1 MPDARMY
8 LVSRSVRRRE
18 LLNQAGI
25 RFELLLL
32 RSAERQDAEVDESC
46 LAGETPE
53 VYVQRVARA
62 KAVFGAKLLL
72 QRRMPKR
79 LLLAADTTIDLDGE
93 VIGKPKNNSDAIAI
107 LHRLSGRS
115 HRVLTAVVAV
125 LPHNIEL
132 QIKSCLSVS
141 EVTFRTLTEDE
152 ILRYVQ
158 TGESLDKAGAYGIQ
172 GRAATFVES
181 IHGSYTGIVGLPLCE
196 TVLMLREFGHAV

>member
-1 MPDARMY
+1 MPDTRMY

-25 RFELLLL
+25 RFELMLL

-62 KAVFGAKLLL
+62 KAVFGANLLL
-72 QRRMPKR
+72 QRHMPKR
-79 LLLAADTTIDLDGE
+79 LLLAADTTIDLDDE
-93 VIGKPKNNSDAIAI
+93 VIGKPKNSADAIAI
-107 LHRLSGRS
+107 LQRLSGRS
-115 HRVLTAVVAV
+115 HRVLTSVVAA
-125 LPHNIEL
+125 LPHNIEP

-141 EVTFRTLTEDE
+141 DVTFRALTEDE

-158 TGESLDKAGAYGIQ
+158 TGEPLDKAGAYGIQ

-181 IHGSYTGIVGLPLCE
+181 IRGSYTGIVGLPLCE

>member
-1 MPDARMY
+1 MPDNRIY

-25 RFELLLL
+25 RFELLLF
-32 RSAERQDAEVDESC
+32 RSGERQDAEVDESC

-53 VYVQRVARA
+53 VYVHRVARA
-62 KAVFGAKLLL
+62 KAIFGTNLLL
-72 QRRMPKR
+72 QRHLPKR

-93 VIGKPKNNSDAIAI
+93 VIGKPKNSADAIAI
-107 LHRLSGRS
+107 LRRLSGRS
-115 HRVLTAVVAV
+115 HRVLTAVVAA
-125 LPHNIEL
+125 LPHDVEPRV
-132 QIKSCLSVS
+132 KSCLSVS

-158 TGESLDKAGAYGIQ
+158 IGESLDKAGAYGIQ

-181 IHGSYTGIVGLPLCE
+181 IRGSYTGIVGLPLCE
-196 TVLMLREFGHAV
+196 TVLMLREFGQAV

>member
-93 VIGKPKNNSDAIAI
+93 VIGKPQNNSDAIAI